1 MRRSRLSKKFG
12 LQVAA
17 AAFGL
22 AVAFAP
28 SALFAREVTTTSPA
42 AATAQ
47 QAVDVSGWDTDC

>member
-1 MRRSRLSKKFG
+1 MSKKLG

-28 SALFAREVTTTSPA
+28 SALFAREVTTTSPTA
-42 AATAQ
+42 AAAQ
-47 QAVDVSGWDTDC
+47 QAVDVSGWATDC